1 MLNLFSKKQLSPEAR
16 EYYELCGKTLPGSTP
31 VSEASFVVLD
41 IETTGFQIGK
51 DKMLS
56 IAYLPVTT
64 ESIRPS
70 QMKNM
75 LFYRKQ
81 GIINEA
87 VKIHGILPSDTLEGT
102 EEADIVRTLLQDLA
116 GKIIVGHHIH
126 FDAGMLN
133 EAFYRIFGAK
143 LKNQLIDTALMA
155 TKEIEAF
162 HKTGYA
168 NQRPPLLDD
177 ICRHL
182 GISMRDRHTAAGDTY
197 ITSEL
202 FIYLCAKRKNRLQHP
217 LTLGELQPSI
227 LK

>member
-1 MLNLFSKKQLSPEAR
+1 MLNFFSKKKLTPEAK
-16 EYYELCGKTLPGSTP
+16 EYYDLSGKPLAGSTP

-41 IETTGFQIGK
+41 TETTGFNVGS

-64 ESIRPS
+64 DIITPS
-70 QMKNM
+70 QMKSM
-75 LFYRKQ
+75 IFYRKE
-81 GIINEA
+81 GVINEA

-102 EEADIVRTLLQDLA
+102 DEADIVRVLLQDLA
-116 GKIIVGHHIH
+116 GKIIIGHHIH
-126 FDAGMLN
+126 FDARMLN
-133 EAFYRIFGAK
+133 EAFYRIFGAR

-182 GISMRDRHTAAGDTY
+182 DISMKDRHTATGDTY

-202 FIYLCAKRKNRLQHP
+202 FIYLCAKRKNRLQRP
-217 LTLGELQPSI
+217 LTLADLQPTR